1 MYCYACL
8 MESVAEEEG
17 DGWSCLRCGT
27 VVKKIKRW
35 EETVGDDAPA
45 VEVTEEKLDAPAEEV
60 VPEEEAESPPEEIQE
75 EDEEE
80 EQDEDDEDEEGIRIL

>member
-27 VVKKIKRW
+27 VIKKIKRW

-45 VEVTEEKLDAPAEEV
+45 VEVTEKPDTPAEEV
-60 VPEEEAESPPEEIQE
+60 VREEEAESPAEEIQE
-75 EDEEE
+75 EQEEE